1 MNKRFFIIAA
11 LLGALSVAL
20 GAFAAHGL
28 KPRLDAQLLANW
40 ETGVRYQFYHTF
52 ALFVAAWLVSR
63 LPDCKGARVAG
74 WLFIAGVALF
84 SGSLYLMALTNM
96 RWLGM
101 ITPFGGI
108 AFVGGWI
115 LLAVAASKLESS

>member
-1 MNKRFFIIAA
+1 VNKRFFIIAA
-11 LLGALSVAL
+11 LLGALSVTL

-28 KPRLDAQLLANW
+28 KPRLDATMLANW

-52 ALFVAAWLVSR
+52 ALFIAAWLVAR
-63 LPDCKGARVAG
+63 LPGCKGARAAG
-74 WLFIAGVALF
+74 WLFIAGVVLF
-84 SGSLYLMALTNM
+84 SGSLYAMALTNM

-108 AFVGGWI
+108 AFVVGWI
-115 LLAVAASKLESS
+115 LLAVAARKLESA

>member
-1 MNKRFFIIAA
+1 M
-11 LLGALSVAL
+11 
-20 GAFAAHGL
+20 
-28 KPRLDAQLLANW
+28 
-40 ETGVRYQFYHTF
+40 
-52 ALFVAAWLVSR
+52 
-63 LPDCKGARVAG
+63 AG
-74 WLFIAGVALF
+74 WLFIAGVVLF

-115 LLAVAASKLESS
+115 LLAVAARKLESS